1 MHARNVELM
10 PMNVTLEMY
19 KDYLIS
25 KVLPEIQE
33 ETNCWKNRTIY
44 IRQYNDRLHLNENEM
59 SVNNAFQVDEWKRK
73 YSNQPPNS
81 PEVSILGLGFF

>member
-59 SVNNAFQVDEWKRK
+59 SVNNAFQADEWKSK